1 MTVTQRKGKSTEEKQ
16 ANRLRIAQDK
26 ARARRW
32 AERRKEKTVR
42 AIPTNTAITAVA
54 VPCDTNEKS
63 SVLTDLLAR
72 RAALPC
78 DTNEKSSVLTDLL
91 ARRAALL
98 QELSEIDTALE
109 VIRRTCN

>member
-1 MTVTQRKGKSTEEKQ
+1 MTVTQQKGKSTEEKI
-16 ANRLRIAQDK
+16 ANQVRIAQDK

-54 VPCDTNEKS
+54 IPCDTNK
-63 SVLTDLLAR
+63 
-72 RAALPC
+72 
-78 DTNEKSSVLTDLL
+78 KSSVLTDLL

>member
-1 MTVTQRKGKSTEEKQ
+1 MAVTQQKGKSTEEKR
-16 ANRLRIAQDK
+16 ANQVRIAQDN
-26 ARARRW
+26 ARAQRW

-54 VPCDTNEKS
+54 VPCETNEKS
-63 SVLTDLLAR
+63 SVLA
-72 RAALPC
+72 
-78 DTNEKSSVLTDLL
+78 DLL

>member
-1 MTVTQRKGKSTEEKQ
+1 MAVTKPKGKSTEERA
-16 ANRLRIAQDK
+16 ANRVRIAQDK

-72 RAALPC
+72 RAAL
-78 DTNEKSSVLTDLL
+78 
-91 ARRAALL
+91 L

>member
-1 MTVTQRKGKSTEEKQ
+1 MTVTQRKGKSPEEKQ

-54 VPCDTNEKS
+54 VPCETNEKS
-63 SVLTDLLAR
+63 SVLA
-72 RAALPC
+72 
-78 DTNEKSSVLTDLL
+78 DLL

>member
-1 MTVTQRKGKSTEEKQ
+1 MTVTQRKGKSTEQKQ
-16 ANRLRIAQDK
+16 ANRARIAQDK

-72 RAALPC
+72 RAAL
-78 DTNEKSSVLTDLL
+78 
-91 ARRAALL
+91 L

>member
-1 MTVTQRKGKSTEEKQ
+1 MEEKR
-16 ANRLRIAQDK
+16 ANRARIAQYK

-72 RAALPC
+72 RAAL
-78 DTNEKSSVLTDLL
+78 
-91 ARRAALL
+91 L

>member
-16 ANRLRIAQDK
+16 ANRARIAQDK

-72 RAALPC
+72 RAAL
-78 DTNEKSSVLTDLL
+78 
-91 ARRAALL
+91 L

>member
-1 MTVTQRKGKSTEEKQ
+1 MTVTQRKGKSTEEKR
-16 ANRLRIAQDK
+16 ANRARIAQDK

-54 VPCDTNEKS
+54 VPCNTNEKS
-63 SVLTDLLAR
+63 SVL
-72 RAALPC
+72 
-78 DTNEKSSVLTDLL
+78 NDLL

-98 QELSEIDTALE
+98 QELSKIDTALE

>member
-16 ANRLRIAQDK
+16 ANRARIAQDK

-54 VPCDTNEKS
+54 VPCNTNEKF
-63 SVLTDLLAR
+63 SVL
-72 RAALPC
+72 
-78 DTNEKSSVLTDLL
+78 NDLL

>member
-1 MTVTQRKGKSTEEKQ
+1 MIVTQQKVKSTEEKR
-16 ANRLRIAQDK
+16 ANRVRIAQDK

-63 SVLTDLLAR
+63 SVLA
-72 RAALPC
+72 
-78 DTNEKSSVLTDLL
+78 DLL

>member
-16 ANRLRIAQDK
+16 ANRARIAQDK

-63 SVLTDLLAR
+63 SVL
-72 RAALPC
+72 
-78 DTNEKSSVLTDLL
+78 NDLL

>member
-1 MTVTQRKGKSTEEKQ
+1 MTVTQQKGKSTEEKR
-16 ANRLRIAQDK
+16 ANRVRIAQDK

-42 AIPTNTAITAVA
+42 AIPANTAITAVA
-54 VPCDTNEKS
+54 VPCNTNEKS
-63 SVLTDLLAR
+63 SVLNDLLAR
-72 RAALPC
+72 Q
-78 DTNEKSSVLTDLL
+78 T
-91 ARRAALL
+91 ALL